1 MTASRMKSWFPTT
14 ASPLIISAPMAG
26 VTNIKLAAEVTK
38 AGGLGFIQ
46 AGRDFNPDS
55 PALKKLDDQLTQAWQ
70 LLDLEAYKNDS
81 SHLPIG
87 VGALTFM
94 PSAQYFA
101 ETVVP
106 ILKRHRPAAI
116 WLFAPSPKAPD
127 THSTIVK
134 ELRSRGGP
142 WNPKIVVQVG
152 TVAAAREAAAYGADI
167 IVAQGVDAGGHQ
179 WAKGAGIVSI
189 VPEVIDMLR
198 EEFPDKEIPVW
209 AAGGIADG
217 RGVAAALALGA
228 EGAVLGTR
236 YMVATESDAQDYKR
250 KAVITTSDGG
260 SNTVKIKYANNSR
273 LPAPPRSQ
281 VHDHITGEIHWPEIY
296 DGRAIVTPT
305 YHDHVAGVPL
315 DENAKRLNAAKDSG
329 DVSRLVTW
337 SGTGV
342 GLVKKEQPAADITRE
357 VRDEALKAINSLK
370 SFL

>member
-1 MTASRMKSWFPTT
+1 MAASRMKSWFPTT
-14 ASPLIISAPMAG
+14 ASPLIISAPMGG
-26 VTNIKLAAEVTK
+26 VTNIRLAAEVTK

-70 LLDLEAYKNDS
+70 LLDLDASKDDS

-87 VGALTFM
+87 VGVLTFM
-94 PSAQYFA
+94 PSAQYFG

-116 WLFAPSPKAPD
+116 WLFAPSPKEPG
-127 THSTIVK
+127 THSAIVK
-134 ELRSRGGP
+134 ELRSRGSP

-152 TVAAAREAAAYGADI
+152 SVAAAREAAAYGADI
-167 IVAQGVDAGGHQ
+167 IVAQGIDAGGHQ
-179 WAKGAGIVSI
+179 WASGAGIVSI
-189 VPEVIDMLR
+189 VPEVIDVLR
-198 EEFPDKEIPVW
+198 DEFPDKEIPVW

-236 YMVATESDAQDYKR
+236 YMVASESDAQDYKR
-250 KAVITTSDGG
+250 KAIIATSDGG
-260 SNTVKIKYANNSR
+260 SNTVK
-273 LPAPPRSQ
+273 SQ
-281 VHDHITGEIHWPEIY
+281 VHDHITGEINWPEIY
-296 DGRAIVTPT
+296 DGRAIITPT

-342 GLVKKEQPAADITRE
+342 GLIKKEQPAAEITKE
-357 VRDEALKAINSLK
+357 VREEALKAISNLK

>member
-1 MTASRMKSWFPTT
+1 MAASRMKSWFPTT
-14 ASPLIISAPMAG
+14 ASPLIISAPMGG
-26 VTNIKLAAEVTK
+26 VANIRLAAEVTK

-70 LLDLEAYKNDS
+70 LLDLEASKNDS
-81 SHLPIG
+81 SYLPIG
-87 VGALTFM
+87 VGVLTFM
-94 PSAQYFA
+94 PSARYFG

-116 WLFAPSPKAPD
+116 WLFAPSPKAPG
-127 THSTIVK
+127 THSAIVK
-134 ELRSRGGP
+134 ELRSRGSP

-152 TVAAAREAAAYGADI
+152 TVAAAREAVAYGADI
-167 IVAQGVDAGGHQ
+167 IVAQGIDAGGHQ
-179 WAKGAGIVSI
+179 WVSGAGIVSI

-198 EEFPDKEIPVW
+198 NEFPDKEIPVW

-236 YMVATESDAQDYKR
+236 YMVAPESDAQDYKR
-250 KAVITTSDGG
+250 KAIIATSDGG
-260 SNTVKIKYANNSR
+260 SNTVK
-273 LPAPPRSQ
+273 SQ

-305 YHDHVAGVPL
+305 YRDHVAGIPL

-342 GLVKKEQPAADITRE
+342 GLIKKEQPAAEITKE
-357 VRDEALKAINSLK
+357 VREEALKAIGSLK
-370 SFL
+370 SLL